1 MVRLTVRVTPRAA
14 RDQVSGYHNGTVL
27 VKLKAPP
34 VNGAANQ
41 ALVAFLAE
49 QLSLPK
55 ASVSILRGQSARS
68 KVVEIGGLDHDET
81 LQRLGLEGKTEL

>member
-1 MVRLTVRVTPRAA
+1 MARLTVRVTPRAG
-14 RDQVSGYHNGTVL
+14 RDQVSGYDNGAVM

-34 VNGAANQ
+34 VDGAANR

-55 ASVSILRGQSARS
+55 ARVSILRGQSART
-68 KVVEIGGLDHDET
+68 KVVEIEGLDSDEI
-81 LQRLGLEGKTEL
+81 LQRLGF